1 MESELSIAINVD
13 LTHIIDMICIIVL
26 LSLFM

>member
-1 MESELSIAINVD
+1 MESEVSIAVSVD
-13 LTHIIDMICIIVL
+13 LTHVINMICIIVL

>member
-1 MESELSIAINVD
+1 MESEVSIAVNVD
-13 LTHIIDMICIIVL
+13 LTHVIDMVCIIVL